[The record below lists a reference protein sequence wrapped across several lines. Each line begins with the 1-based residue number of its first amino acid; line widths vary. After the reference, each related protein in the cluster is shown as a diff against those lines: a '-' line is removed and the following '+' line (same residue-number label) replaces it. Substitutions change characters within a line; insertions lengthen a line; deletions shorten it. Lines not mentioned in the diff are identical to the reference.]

1 MRVVEPVFAVKAL
14 HHVHFLVFESILVM
28 RCLAMAVKVVE
39 SLAVRVQRVGVVFVV
54 VQLACR
60 WKVTVA
66 AVAPEPK
73 LAVKFIYVMVFVAH
87 QHAAETKPVRL

>member
-14 HHVHFLVFESILVM
+14 HHVHLLVFESILVM

-54 VQLACR
+54 VQLFSLVLLSLLTRWSHVALPLCR
-60 WKVTVA
+60 GTVA
-66 AVAPEPK
+66 LGPNGTQ
-73 LAVKFIYVMVFVAH
+73 LAH
-87 QHAAETKPVRL
+87 RGGL